1 MNCLDG
7 IHYSVILINFEL
19 MNLHELMLTKY
30 SPRTTS
36 ENTVH
41 FDLQRSLSR
50 TFQTALRIVTV
61 SVYYGSSNQFSLY
74 KI

>member
-30 SPRTTS
+30 SPSTIS
-36 ENTVH
+36 ENKMY
-41 FDLQRSLSR
+41 FDLQRGTSQ
-50 TFQTALRIVTV
+50 TFQTAAENN
-61 SVYYGSSNQFSLY
+61 YNQCLLWF
-74 KI
+74 